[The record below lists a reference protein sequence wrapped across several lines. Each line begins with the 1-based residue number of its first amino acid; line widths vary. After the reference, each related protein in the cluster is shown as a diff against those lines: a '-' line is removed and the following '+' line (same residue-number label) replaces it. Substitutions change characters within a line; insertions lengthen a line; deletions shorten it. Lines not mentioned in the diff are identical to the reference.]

1 LLKNFGSKNPEEI
14 LPRCRTFKM
23 PNTEKVIE
31 NGKKAPLKYRDI
43 TLCSLVENMQTD
55 SFTAS
60 GWPSVSG
67 LALKSLAGKIPTELI
82 YMFDEE
88 GTGEDSEI
96 EMGGVNDEDE
106 DSQRSMYGAAYD
118 AFGGRKK
125 GKEACHAIAALCEMC
140 SIDSLISNFILPLQ
154 VC

>member
-1 LLKNFGSKNPEEI
+1 
-14 LPRCRTFKM
+14 M

-67 LALKSLAGKIPTELI
+67 AALKSLAGKIPTELI
-82 YMFDEE
+82 YIPDEQE
-88 GTGEDSEI
+88 TGEDGEI
-96 EMGGVNDEDE
+96 EVGGVNDEDSE
-106 DSQRSMYGAAYD
+106 RSMYGAAYD
-118 AFGGRKK
+118 AFGGGKK

-154 VC
+154 VCFIQS